1 MNPTGK
7 KENTTIEITSGT
19 IIRAILLIL
28 LVIVLYMIRN
38 IVAIFL
44 FAVVIASA
52 IEPAAHWGK
61 KHRVPRLLTIIGIYL
76 AAFAFL
82 SIVFYLIVPPLLNE
96 FFEFVRRVP
105 VEWATATDIQT
116 LFGLAPNLPSALSGV
131 LTQAVVSLEVY
142 IEQFATGFFHATAA
156 IFGGALSLILIVIL
170 SFYLSVQ
177 EHGIEK
183 FIQTVAPVR
192 YENYILDLWMR
203 SQIKIGRWLQG
214 QLLLGVLVGILVFL
228 GLMIL
233 GVKYALMLAIIAG
246 ILELLPIF
254 GPVIAAIPAIGVAF
268 LQSPSSALM
277 VAALY
282 IIIQQFENH
291 LIYPVV
297 VKKIVGVPSIVV
309 VIAMIIGGTLGG
321 LWGLLL
327 AVPISAVLVEFLN
340 DIAAKKQTTISGL

>member
-1 MNPTGK
+1 M
-7 KENTTIEITSGT
+7 
-19 IIRAILLIL
+19 
-28 LVIVLYMIRN
+28 VRN
-38 IVAIFL
+38 IVAVFL

-61 KHRVPRLLTIIGIYL
+61 RHRIPRLLTIIGIYL
-76 AAFAFL
+76 SAFAFL
-82 SIVFYLIVPPLLNE
+82 SIVFYLIVPPLFTE
-96 FFEFVRRVP
+96 FFEFVRHVP
-105 VEWATATDIQT
+105 VEWAAISDVQT
-116 LFGLAPNLPSALSGV
+116 LFGLVPNLPSALSDA
-131 LTQAVVSLEVY
+131 LTQAVIGIESY
-142 IEQFATGFFHATAA
+142 IEQVATGFFHATAT
-156 IFGGALSLILIVIL
+156 IFGGAFSLVLIIIL

-183 FIQTVAPVR
+183 FIQIVAPAK
-192 YENYILDLWMR
+192 YESYVLDLWMR
-203 SQIKIGRWLQG
+203 SQMKIGRWLQG

-228 GLMIL
+228 GLTIL
-233 GVKYALMLAIIAG
+233 GIKYALMLAIVAA

-254 GPVIAAIPAIGVAF
+254 GPVIAAIPAIGIAF

-297 VKKIVGVPSIVV
+297 VKKIVGIPSIMVI
-309 VIAMIIGGTLGG
+309 IAMIVGGTLGG

-340 DIAAKKQTTISGL
+340 DIAARKQTTISGL